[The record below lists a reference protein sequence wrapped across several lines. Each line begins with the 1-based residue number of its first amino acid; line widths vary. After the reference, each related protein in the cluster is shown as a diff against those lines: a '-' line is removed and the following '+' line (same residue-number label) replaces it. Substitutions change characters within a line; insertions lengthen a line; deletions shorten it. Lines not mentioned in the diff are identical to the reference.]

1 MCQHSTKISGRLNIM
16 LISTTIH
23 LHCNWL
29 SWMQVQ
35 QREWCSRDPTYTTKQ
50 KWHFQILTYYKTA
63 KISTQGVSKIPC
75 SDAEPPLRPAHLHL
89 DTHEEFTNF
98 DFQAPLKTARW
109 GIFCEIIIIWRKF
122 YTMSDLYS
130 RIAELTSK
138 KRIDAKTTNV
148 HPRQYLCYI
157 QPSSECELICK
168 EKKQLIRND
177 IGQVVINWFI
187 WKYRPF
193 PKRAKRTET
202 TAEPLDQ
209 MTVSR
214 PRTQQHN

>member
-1 MCQHSTKISGRLNIM
+1 MCQHSTKISGRLSIM
-16 LISTTIH
+16 LISTMMQRQ
-23 LHCNWL
+23 L
-29 SWMQVQ
+29 QVQ
-35 QREWCSRDPTYTTKQ
+35 LRGWCSRDPTYTTKQ

-138 KRIDAKTTNV
+138 KKNRRQDNKCSSQTIPLLYSTIFGMRTYL
-148 HPRQYLCYI
+148 PR
-157 QPSSECELICK
+157 K
-168 EKKQLIRND
+168 E
-177 IGQVVINWFI
+177 
-187 WKYRPF
+187 
-193 PKRAKRTET
+193 
-202 TAEPLDQ
+202 TAD
-209 MTVSR
+209 
-214 PRTQQHN
+214 

>member
-1 MCQHSTKISGRLNIM
+1 MCQPSTKISGRLNIM
-16 LISTTIH
+16 LISTTMQ

-35 QREWCSRDPTYTTKQ
+35 QRGWCSRDPTYTTKQ

-138 KRIDAKTTNV
+138 KEST
-148 HPRQYLCYI
+148 PRQQMSIPDNTFVIFNHLRNANL
-157 QPSSECELICK
+157 SA
-168 EKKQLIRND
+168 KKRNS
-177 IGQVVINWFI
+177 WL
-187 WKYRPF
+187 
-193 PKRAKRTET
+193 ET
-202 TAEPLDQ
+202 T
-209 MTVSR
+209 
-214 PRTQQHN
+214 